1 MKFTQATIILA
12 LLNTSANAAL
22 RGRQTRSN
30 GQTEAYRQQEE
41 AIQSDIVFEE
51 VPDDANMMTA
61 DMGGEDPEMELEMKV
76 EMMEVPEEEKEE
88 IPAKSDAEIVYK
100 EGLAP
105 PDINDM
111 GEGDGLDKCDGL
123 MAADSPEYERC
134 MGATIVTPIEDSD
147 EPIKMME
154 NDEIPIT
161 NPDMASA
168 AQKFTFEDEEF
179 VGVGELEVNGKKFSV
194 EMEGVNS
201 MGETPDEPIPT
212 SAETADAKTASFVG
226 VGDLEV
232 NGKKFSVEM
241 EDVDSMGETPDA
253 PIPTY
258 AEMEMNGKKIS
269 VEMEDVDSMGETPDA
284 PIPTYTESAGV
295 VESDTGKKFSFDI
308 QEIDTEMNAAAAEV
322 ASGHHVVTK
331 SITYE
336 FDDGTSVTET
346 IKENI

>member
-51 VPDDANMMTA
+51 IPDEAYMTA
-61 DMGGEDPEMELEMKV
+61 DMDGEDPEMELEMKV
-76 EMMEVPEEEKEE
+76 EMLEVEDEEEEEE
-88 IPAKSDAEIVYK
+88 IPVKSDAEIVYK

-123 MAADSPEYERC
+123 MAADSPEYARC
-134 MGATIVTPIEDSD
+134 MEATIVTPIEDSD
-147 EPIKMME
+147 EAMKIMG
-154 NDEIPIT
+154 NDEIPVT

-168 AQKFTFEDEEF
+168 AQTFTFEDEE
-179 VGVGELEVNGKKFSV
+179 VD
-194 EMEGVNS
+194 S

-212 SAETADAKTASFVG
+212 YIETGEMEMDGKKFSIEMEDEEVDSMGETPDEPIPTNIETGDAKTASFVG

-241 EDVDSMGETPDA
+241 EDVDSMGETPDE
-253 PIPTY
+253 PIPTF
-258 AEMEMNGKKIS
+258 
-269 VEMEDVDSMGETPDA
+269 
-284 PIPTYTESAGV
+284 TESTEV
-295 VESDTGKKFSFDI
+295 VESDTRKKFSFD
-308 QEIDTEMNAAAAEV
+308 TEDVDVAMDKVAGEV
-322 ASGHHVVTK
+322 FNGHHVVTK

-336 FDDGTSVTET
+336 FDDGSSVTET
-346 IKENI
+346 IREHV